1 MFWERDW
8 LCEVVFQCCF
18 SLQETFDG
26 LIQSFFPFKR
36 NSAQRNISQE
46 PVWNKASTTDTLLI
60 CAWLKYTESYTQH
73 RKHIHSLCVAADDA
87 EDGIGICGWLLTTLS
102 WLIVLVTL
110 PFSLCVCFKVIP
122 RSHLSRR
129 PMPKCPGPQCQLHPT
144 KACVVLYRWFKNMN
158 EQWFSVWDDYFRAA
172 QKDQARTKWSRVGLF
187 SASLFS
193 LSSDN
198 MDVICHCSLRRGS
211 CENIMLT
218 VSIQIT
224 FQAYFSSCR
233 ALKLTRKLTLEQ

>member
-1 MFWERDW
+1 MFWERGW

-18 SLQETFDG
+18 SLRETFDG

-46 PVWNKASTTDTLLI
+46 PVWNKANTTDALLF

-122 RSHLSRR
+122 SSHQHSFPRC
-129 PMPKCPGPQCQLHPT
+129 PMPMFPMST
-144 KACVVLYRWFKNMN
+144 STKNMCCSFQVVQ
-158 EQWFSVWDDYFRAA
+158 EYERAVIFRLGRLL
-172 QKDQARTKWSRVGLF
+172 QGGSKGPGKDKMITCWIVF
-187 SASLFS
+187 CFSLFS
-193 LSSDN
+193 LTWQHGCDLLLFAEER
-198 MDVICHCSLRRGS
+198 ML
-211 CENIMLT
+211 IMLT
-218 VSIQIT
+218 VSIQTT

-233 ALKLTRKLTLEQ
+233 VLKRTRKLT